1 MIRFFAPLLALA
13 VPAAALAQV
22 IGLKTV
28 PVAAGDQYLIAPSQN
43 LGMGGVSIAL
53 DDPLLD
59 PFVNPARGARVPA
72 SQVFALPTFYSV
84 SGNAGNGK
92 TVSAGSLFAGRAF
105 GGVMLALQ
113 QISSGDPFFGPVPLR
128 ELAGAA
134 QFVPGGTL
142 SDRSAT
148 NKYAFLSMGYVTAGG
163 LAVAGSAFLSDLN
176 GIDGVEHLYAMAADI
191 DESGHDVDLRLGAL
205 KSLSSGA
212 SLEGVL
218 VHRRYAVT
226 HNVSYLDFVLDS
238 TTFQWE
244 QQVRLERNDDK
255 TNTTGLQLRYVR
267 PVGTSGWRVGGVL
280 TGNRKSHPKIP
291 NYELVNIPRDP
302 GHSTAFDFGVG
313 LARTAGAT
321 TFGVDVIYEPAW
333 SDTWAEAAGPTAT
346 VGGDTIPQGGRT
358 VENSFSFSNAAVNM
372 GVGHTVGQAT
382 FQLGLSV
389 RAYDYDLEQSDLV
402 ADTFRQQS
410 EQWMEWTPSWGARV
424 DLPGVSLRYL
434 GRVTTGTGRP
444 GVAWGGGVPTRA
456 AGFAEANDIVVAPSG
471 PLTLQDVS
479 VVTHQI
485 SVAVPIR

>member
-43 LGMGGVSIAL
+43 LGMGGVNIAL

-72 SQVFALPTFYSV
+72 SHVFALPTFYSV

-128 ELAGAA
+128 D
-134 QFVPGGTL
+134 VPTQIFPGNTL

-205 KSLSSGA
+205 KTLGNGA

-226 HNVSYLDFVLDS
+226 HNVTYLDFVFDS
-238 TTFQWE
+238 TTFQWN
-244 QQVRLERNDDK
+244 QQIRLERNDDK
-255 TNTTGLQLRYVR
+255 TNTTGLHVRYVR
-267 PVGTSGWRVGGVL
+267 PLGTSGWRVGGMV
-280 TGNRKSHPKIP
+280 TGNRKAHPKIP

-302 GHSTAFDFGVG
+302 GHSTAFDLGVG

-333 SDTWAEAAGPTAT
+333 SDTWADAAAPTAT
-346 VGGDTIPQGGRT
+346 VRGDTIPVGGRT

-402 ADTFRQQS
+402 ANTFRQQS

-424 DLPGVSLRYL
+424 DLRGVSLSYV

-444 GVAWGGGVPTRA
+444 GVAWGGAVPARA